1 VGGSVIGGRILQNPQ
16 APCPDGRPESGCWFG
31 WRERDKPATE
41 APPFWLPPG
50 LRPRGLPAGSSRHLQ
65 CAGRGCPQENR
76 AHSPP
81 PPGAKPAGRQGGRQA
96 GKAQHSTAQH
106 SLVSLGCA
114 RLTVLLLEMG
124 RRWPAAA
131 SQPSQADDGTD
142 PIHNLLLSEYMHSCM
157 HTVSWVL
164 TPRIASTR

>member
-1 VGGSVIGGRILQNPQ
+1 MAAPSPAAGLVGGRGTSQLLKPHLSGSLQACAHEVCQPGHRGIYSAREEVAHKRIGPT
-16 APCPDGRPESGCWFG
+16 A
-31 WRERDKPATE
+31 
-41 APPFWLPPG
+41 LP
-50 LRPRGLPAGSSRHLQ
+50 LPARNLQ
-65 CAGRGCPQENR
+65 AGRE
-76 AHSPP
+76 
-81 PPGAKPAGRQGGRQA
+81 AGRQG
-96 GKAQHSTAQH
+96 KHSTAQHSTAQH

-114 RLTVLLLEMG
+114 RLTVLLEMG